1 MWDALLAILWIG
13 VAILRPGT
21 TFHLAPF
28 LVAAAP
34 PVFLTME
41 GVSAIDRRSVFVVG
55 AISAALA
62 LGTALIVAA
71 LGAMEGP
78 SFEVFPTPMI
88 EALVF
93 TAVGVVLGT
102 GFAWV
107 RSR

>member
-1 MWDALLAILWIG
+1 MWGGLLAVLWVG

-34 PVFLTME
+34 PVLLTME
-41 GVSAIDRRSVFVVG
+41 GGPAIDRRSVLVVG
-55 AISAALA
+55 AISAGLA
-62 LGTALIVAA
+62 VGTALIVAA
-71 LGAMEGP
+71 FGAMEGP
-78 SFEVFPTPMI
+78 SFEVFPTPMV

-93 TAVGVVLGT
+93 MAVGAVLGT